1 MFIKLWFQK
10 RKALLKLSTIM
21 RKTLFTNHL
30 YIYILSFNVNVNN
43 FGTWKKKSKPLVAL
57 LASLV
62 VSSFHLLFNQKNAY
76 YTQKNLC
83 FFSLSLAL
91 IIRWTKE
98 KQANDK
104 LFIVQ
109 GTSKEKSA
117 KHTIYHV
124 NPTKGE

>member
-1 MFIKLWFQK
+1 MISKKKSPSKIKYNYEK
-10 RKALLKLSTIM
+10 DTIH
-21 RKTLFTNHL
+21 KSSI

-83 FFSLSLAL
+83 FFSLNLAL

-124 NPTKGE
+124 NPKKGE

>member
-1 MFIKLWFQK
+1 MISKKKSPSKIKYNYEK
-10 RKALLKLSTIM
+10 DTIH
-21 RKTLFTNHL
+21 KSSI

-124 NPTKGE
+124 NPKKGE

>member
-1 MFIKLWFQK
+1 MISKKKSPSKIKYNYEK
-10 RKALLKLSTIM
+10 DTIH
-21 RKTLFTNHL
+21 KSSI
-30 YIYILSFNVNVNN
+30 IYILSFNVNVNN
-43 FGTWKKKSKPLVAL
+43 FDTWKKSKPLVAL

-124 NPTKGE
+124 NPKKGE

>member
-1 MFIKLWFQK
+1 MISKKKSPSKIKYNYEK
-10 RKALLKLSTIM
+10 DTIH
-21 RKTLFTNHL
+21 KSSI
-30 YIYILSFNVNVNN
+30 YIYILSFNVNINN
-43 FGTWKKKSKPLVAL
+43 FDTWKKKSKPLVAL

-109 GTSKEKSA
+109 STSKEKSA

-124 NPTKGE
+124 NPKKGE

>member
-1 MFIKLWFQK
+1 MISKKKSPSKIKYNYEK
-10 RKALLKLSTIM
+10 DTIH
-21 RKTLFTNHL
+21 KSSI

>member
-1 MFIKLWFQK
+1 MISKKKSPSKIKYNYEK
-10 RKALLKLSTIM
+10 DTIH
-21 RKTLFTNHL
+21 KSSI

-62 VSSFHLLFNQKNAY
+62 VSSFHLLFNQKNAH

-124 NPTKGE
+124 NPKKGE